1 MLTGLVVE
9 SAILGLSV
17 LPAALFW
24 RWSFDWNLT
33 LTWLRVVV
41 LSMSLVPAYLLFAVA
56 LMLLS
61 AGAMR
66 LLGWRTPAD
75 AELVIADMGWP
86 LLRWVRYA
94 ASIHVTRVFA
104 GTFLQ
109 ATPLWTFYLRLNG
122 ARMGRGVYV
131 NSGTLSDHN
140 LLEFGD
146 GVVIGA
152 GVHLAGH
159 MVEGGVVKTGRVR
172 LGRNV
177 TIGVGA
183 VVGIGVAVGDNTEV
197 GALSMVPKHSALV
210 ADAIYGGVPVRRL
223 DRETRG

>member
-1 MLTGLVVE
+1 MVE
-9 SAILGLSV
+9 STIFGLSV

-24 RWSFDWNLT
+24 QWSFRWNLPT
-33 LTWLRVVV
+33 TWLRVLV
-41 LSMSLVPAYLLFAVA
+41 LSMSLVPAYLLFALS

-75 AELVIADMGWP
+75 AELAIVELGWP
-86 LLRWVRYA
+86 LLHWVRYA

-104 GTFLQ
+104 GTFLR
-109 ATPLWTFYLRLNG
+109 ATPLWTLYLRLNG

-140 LLEFGD
+140 LLDFGD

-159 MVEGGVVKTGRVR
+159 MVEGGVVKTGRVC

-183 VVGIGVAVGDNTEV
+183 VVGIGVVVGDNTEV
-197 GALSMVPKHSALV
+197 GALSMVPKHSVLA
-210 ADAIYGGVPVRRL
+210 ADAIYGGVPVRRI
-223 DRETRG
+223 DAPEHA